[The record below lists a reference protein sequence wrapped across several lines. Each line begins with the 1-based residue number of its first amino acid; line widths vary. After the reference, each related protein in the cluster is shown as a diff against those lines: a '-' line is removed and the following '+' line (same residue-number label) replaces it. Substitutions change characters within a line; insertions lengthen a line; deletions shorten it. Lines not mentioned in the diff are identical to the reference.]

1 MRDPSAGTILKVW
14 DPKIGKCQWCVF
26 LRFVE
31 PANTTDDDDEDG
43 ATTEHGSNAEDGGSS
58 AGESTSGPSETAGA
72 ATKATAGAAATAAG
86 GEEGRVARV
95 AGGDSRSM
103 KPRDVAMTSLMGW
116 SNEPEALQALLDTE
130 FNEEAALEILDHSHE
145 SCGYW
150 RDKFKAWDSGE
161 AEMLCEAVRKCKEG
175 DEGPGFCG

>member
-31 PANTTDDDDEDG
+31 PANRGTSDDDEDT
-43 ATTEHGSNAEDGGSS
+43 ATSDSGSS
-58 AGESTSGPSETAGA
+58 SSSSDGSTTAESTTTPPGEAGVAAAAGEGD
-72 ATKATAGAAATAAG
+72 
-86 GEEGRVARV
+86 EGRVVRV

-116 SNEPEALQALLDTE
+116 SNEPEALQALVDTQ
-130 FNEEAALEILDHSHE
+130 FNETAALEVLEKSYE
-145 SCGYW
+145 ACGYW

-161 AEMLCEAVRKCKEG
+161 AEMLCEAVSHDWELGRLE
-175 DEGPGFCG
+175 

>member
-31 PANTTDDDDEDG
+31 PANTSDDDGDG
-43 ATTEHGSNAEDGGSS
+43 ATTETGRNADGGGSPVS
-58 AGESTSGPSETAGA
+58 AESNSGPSE
-72 ATKATAGAAATAAG
+72 ATGAAATTTAAAAVA
-86 GEEGRVARV
+86 EEGRVARV

-116 SNEPEALQALLDTE
+116 SNEPEALQALLDTQ
-130 FNEEAALEILDHSHE
+130 FNEEAALEILEKSYE

-161 AEMLCEAVRKCKEG
+161 AEMLCEAVRKYQNTLK
-175 DEGPGFCG
+175 DWNA